1 SDVRIIHSFSV
12 FDRNGGMVFRQTELA
27 PNDPGLGWDGTL
39 RGRSLNPGVFVWV
52 AEIEF
57 VDGEVETFRGDVLIV
72 R

>member
-1 SDVRIIHSFSV
+1 
-12 FDRNGGMVFRQTELA
+12 
-27 PNDPGLGWDGTL
+27 LGWDGTL

-57 VDGEVETFRGDVLIV
+57 VDGEVEVFRGDVLIL